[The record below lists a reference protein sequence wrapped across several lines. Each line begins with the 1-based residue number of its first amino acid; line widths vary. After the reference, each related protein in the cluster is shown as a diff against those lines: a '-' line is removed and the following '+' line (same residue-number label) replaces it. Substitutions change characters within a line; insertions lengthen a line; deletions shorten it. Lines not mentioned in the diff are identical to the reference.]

1 LLTRA
6 GEAAAVLTASV
17 LAMLQAVDGV
27 ALKHAVD
34 SLAAAP
40 AALQDAAF
48 HDAEIVRWMEWAMAG
63 YYRIAFGLTAVL
75 IGVAVARART
85 LPRWT
90 AAPALLSGVAFVADG
105 VNVSYHGFVG
115 ANPANLISLASFVLF
130 AVAATVA
137 AWWPRAGR
145 SGGMGMAVDTP

>member
-1 LLTRA
+1 MGHGRLLPDNLRADRGPDRGRRCTRA
-6 GEAAAVLTASV
+6 GTS
-17 LAMLQAVDGV
+17 
-27 ALKHAVD
+27 
-34 SLAAAP
+34 
-40 AALQDAAF
+40 
-48 HDAEIVRWMEWAMAG
+48 
-63 YYRIAFGLTAVL
+63 
-75 IGVAVARART
+75 
-85 LPRWT
+85 RWT

-145 SGGMGMAVDTP
+145 SGGMGMAADTP